1 MPDIGKNKIEA
12 LLWRRMLGIVKSI
25 VPDDRD
31 LAGDRFRKK
40 RTDLPGEKRRCVLR
54 ALHHRDG
61 AHLLLSCGHKRKIT
75 ETETVGEDLSRRLC
89 DRRQGGDGFVR
100 QQRHPFPAVFK
111 NGGVIIRLGKKADL
125 GDHSLILGDKKI
137 SADEGFP
144 GSEPLHTKLPF
155 SASFPIADRGGKQS
169 VKGIPRKIRRRQA
182 VEGFLKIISEKILIP
197 FPFPAHRIKTAK
209 GGNILGISI
218 FHWHVAAFGDLPN
231 AVPLPAM
238 SGVRFRY
245 ALISAVISAF
255 MHRVSFSP
263 SFRLGSICRMAV
275 TSFSGFPYAGH
286 CSRFPQK
293 SQGQDRCS
301 EKPFFSFPASVKI
314 TEKFPSSVYFCRI
327 LCYNIN

>member
-1 MPDIGKNKIEA
+1 M
-12 LLWRRMLGIVKSI
+12 
-25 VPDDRD
+25 
-31 LAGDRFRKK
+31 
-40 RTDLPGEKRRCVLR
+40 RTFPVAC
-54 ALHHRDG
+54 AT
-61 AHLLLSCGHKRKIT
+61 A
-75 ETETVGEDLSRRLC
+75 
-89 DRRQGGDGFVR
+89 RQGGDGFVR

-231 AVPLPAM
+231 AVRCRHVGRKIQIRAHKRRHFGVHAPRFLFAELSSRKHLPH
-238 SGVRFRY
+238 G
-245 ALISAVISAF
+245 
-255 MHRVSFSP
+255 
-263 SFRLGSICRMAV
+263 
-275 TSFSGFPYAGH
+275 GH
-286 CSRFPQK
+286 LLFRFPV
-293 SQGQDRCS
+293 RR
-301 EKPFFSFPASVKI
+301 
-314 TEKFPSSVYFCRI
+314 T
-327 LCYNIN
+327 L